1 MKKLLLTLSVLS
13 CAGVSQAGLIGE
25 IDFASIGSQ
34 DTLLATTG
42 LSPSNP
48 SIETDWANDVIQ
60 DENVIFTVKT
70 DFSDEGDGAFN
81 FYSVSGNDD
90 LFAFSF
96 ASTEPGYF
104 LLKNGSQ
111 DINSA
116 LYQNNTSLDW
126 GVISFS
132 QLWAEG
138 FFNGNY
144 DEVKLNW
151 FDFVSVSHLTEF
163 NGNTVTVPEP
173 ATIGLFGLGLFGL
186 GLARRKRTAAIK

>member
-1 MKKLLLTLSVLS
+1 MLTF
-13 CAGVSQAGLIGE
+13 AGVSQAGLIGE
-25 IDFASIGSQ
+25 IDFATIGGQ

-48 SIETDWANDVIQ
+48 SIETDWANSIIQ
-60 DENVIFTVKT
+60 DDDVTFTVKT
-70 DFSDEGDGAFN
+70 DYTDEGDGAFN
-81 FYSVSGNDD
+81 FYSVSGSDD

-111 DINSA
+111 EVNSA

-132 QLWAEG
+132 QLWADG

-151 FDFVSVSHLTEF
+151 FDVVSVSHLTEF
-163 NGNTVTVPEP
+163 NGETVTIPEP

-186 GLARRKRTAAIK
+186 GLARRKRTIAAN